1 MQAHSGA
8 HDFDFFFGTWDTHNR
23 RRRAIPL
30 GEQGDAWVEFP
41 SSITCA
47 PALDGSVNI
56 DHFEGTF
63 PDGEFMKGM
72 TIRAYDRE
80 TQEWSLVWL
89 STRQSPDFRPL
100 VGHFEDGVGTFYQ
113 DDTTTDGRPMRV
125 RFIWD
130 AITPTSAR
138 WQQAFSFDG
147 GQTWDTNWIAQ
158 HTRRR

>member
-1 MQAHSGA
+1 MQAASDA
-8 HDFDFFFGTWDTHNR
+8 HDFDFFFGTWDVRNR
-23 RRRAIPL
+23 RRQAIPL
-30 GEQGDAWVEFP
+30 GEQSDPWVEF
-41 SSITCA
+41 SSSATCA

-56 DHFEGTF
+56 DSLEGTF
-63 PDGEFMKGM
+63 PDGEVIKGM
-72 TIRAYDRE
+72 TIRAFNRK
-80 TQEWSLVWL
+80 TGEWSLVWL
-89 STRQSPDFRPL
+89 STRQTPDFTPL

-147 GQTWDTNWIAQ
+147 GQTWDTNWIAEF
-158 HTRRR
+158 TRRQ

>member
-1 MQAHSGA
+1 MS
-8 HDFDFFFGTWDTHNR
+8 
-23 RRRAIPL
+23 
-30 GEQGDAWVEFP
+30 EQGDEWVEFTA
-41 SSITCA
+41 SATCA

-56 DHFEGTF
+56 DTFEGTF

-72 TIRAYDRE
+72 TVRAYDR
-80 TQEWSLVWL
+80 TTREWSLVWL
-89 STRQSPDFRPL
+89 STRQTPDFRPI
-100 VGHFEDGVGTFYQ
+100 VGHFQDGVGTFTM

-147 GQTWDTNWIAQ
+147 GQTWDTNWVNEFA
-158 HTRRR
+158 RRS